1 MKKIINEPLI
11 HFFVLGALL
20 FGLYSLVNKNNTDAE
35 DIIVDNAD
43 VEHMVELWRLQWQ
56 RPPSA
61 EELQGLITKYIDQ
74 EVMYREA
81 LRLNLDHNDEIV
93 KRRLAQKME
102 FLGNDLSSLVAPAND
117 ENLKSYFEK
126 HKEDYAT
133 DYNYT
138 FHQIVFT
145 TDNHKDPLTKAKSV
159 LETSDLKNPE
169 SLKTK
174 GDNFPLPYTFTDADE
189 FQLNREIGGDFT
201 KQLPNLETEIWT
213 GPVMSGF
220 GVHLIYIELKT
231 DPKIPEF
238 ETVKQEVL
246 TNYEYQRILDS
257 KEAILTELKKNY
269 NINIQADNLESAL
282 KQEFAE
288 NQSK

>member
-1 MKKIINEPLI
+1 MKKLIKEPLI

-20 FGLYSLVNKNNTDAE
+20 FAIYSLVNKNNTDAE

-102 FLGNDLSSLVAPAND
+102 FLGNDLSSLVAPATD
-117 ENLKSYFEK
+117 ENLKAYFEK

-159 LETSDLKNPE
+159 LETSDLKQPE
-169 SLKTK
+169 ALKNK
-174 GDNFPLPYTFTDADE
+174 GDNFPLAFTFTNVDE
-189 FQLNREIGGDFT
+189 FNLNRDLGKNFT
-201 KQLPNLETEIWT
+201 KQLPDLEMRVWT
-213 GPVMSGF
+213 GPITSGF
-220 GVHLIYIELKT
+220 GAHLVYIEHKT
-231 DPKIPEF
+231 NPKIPDFTE
-238 ETVKQEVL
+238 VKDEVRR
-246 TNYEYQRILDS
+246 NYEYQMVQDS
-257 KEAILTELKKNY
+257 KEAILKELKKNY
-269 NINIQADNLESAL
+269 NINIQADNIDEAVI
-282 KQEFAE
+282 QDIAE
-288 NQSK
+288 NQS